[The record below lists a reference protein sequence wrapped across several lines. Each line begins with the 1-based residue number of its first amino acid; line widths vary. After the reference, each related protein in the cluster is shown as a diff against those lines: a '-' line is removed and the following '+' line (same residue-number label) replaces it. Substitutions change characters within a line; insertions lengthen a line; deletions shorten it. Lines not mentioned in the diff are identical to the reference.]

1 MFNYLLNQVL
11 LLYPSIPEATYPE
24 EICKGVQ
31 LLAHSR
37 LQGGGV
43 SDLRFLHFKRYPF
56 MANCPKPL
64 DPVFANK
71 FD

>member
-31 LLAHSR
+31 LLA
-37 LQGGGV
+37 V
-43 SDLRFLHFKRYPF
+43 PF
-56 MANCPKPL
+56 VEKLKKMLTPP
-64 DPVFANK
+64 
-71 FD
+71 